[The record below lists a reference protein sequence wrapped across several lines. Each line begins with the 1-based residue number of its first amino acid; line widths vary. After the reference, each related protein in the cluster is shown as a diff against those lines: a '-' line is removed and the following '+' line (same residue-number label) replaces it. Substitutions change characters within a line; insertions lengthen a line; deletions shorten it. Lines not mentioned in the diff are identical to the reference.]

1 MSFVG
6 GVRCAMI
13 SLASLEDVLGCDS
26 RLTDA
31 LTRLGWNVARLTTL
45 KDDDDG
51 EMIELLMLNVQDS
64 VDDGCKV
71 HVSSWKELSPLR
83 RLDGLLRD
91 ASAAAI

>member
-13 SLASLEDVLGCDS
+13 SLASLGDVLGCDS

-31 LTRLGWNVARLTTL
+31 LTRLGWNVARLATL

-51 EMIELLMLNVQDS
+51 EMIELLMLNIQDS
-64 VDDGCKV
+64 VDDGYKV
-71 HVSSWKELSPLR
+71 HVGELTELIEGAQSTAQT
-83 RLDGLLRD
+83 GW
-91 ASAAAI
+91 ASGY